1 MKFKFVLEKVLK
13 HKKILE
19 EQAKK
24 DFGLVSA
31 KLREQEQY
39 LINLEADLKTA
50 YENKF
55 QIQQSGGA
63 VASYLEF
70 FHYYYISQKKLIENQ
85 KSIIAGLAKILED
98 KRLYLVQMARE
109 HKTFVML
116 REKKKIEFNKELKK
130 REQKN
135 LDEMNIMRQELRGRA
150 I

>member
-1 MKFKFVLEKVLK
+1 MKFKFALEKVLK

-24 DFGLVSA
+24 DFGLISA

-39 LINLEADLKTA
+39 LTNLEIDLKTA
-50 YENKF
+50 YENKY
-55 QIQQSGGA
+55 QIQLSGGA

-70 FHYYYISQKKLIENQ
+70 FHHYYISQKKLIENQ
-85 KSIIAGLAKILED
+85 KKIVEGLGKILEE
-98 KRLYLVQMARE
+98 KRLYLVQTARE

-116 REKKKIEFNKELKK
+116 REKKKAEFKKELNK
-130 REQKN
+130 REQKH
-135 LDEMNIMRQELRGRA
+135 LDEINIMRQELRGRA

>member
-85 KSIIAGLAKILED
+85 KNIIAGLAKILED

-130 REQKN
+130 REQKH
-135 LDEMNIMRQELRGRA
+135 LDEMNIMRQELRGKA